1 MGDKA
6 DLSHLEQNKD
16 FNARVEKAI
25 ADFSTKHFR
34 DRPTF
39 KLWHFNGSFGW
50 ISDNQTLMTFYEV
63 DDPTD
68 TEINIAK
75 NCHKLI
81 FTSQYTRDVF
91 ESRDVKS
98 HYVPLAFDK
107 DSFHPIE
114 RDYYDDD
121 RVVFNLCGK
130 FEHRKRHAKILTAW
144 AKKYGND
151 KKYILQCSV
160 FNPFLDSNTNG
171 TLVDQ
176 ALNHQRYWNMVFNPV
191 MPKNSQYNNYLNSA
205 DVIIGMSGGEGWGLP
220 EFQSVCLGKHAVI
233 LDAHGYK
240 GWANEGNS
248 VLVQPSKKI
257 DCYDNQFFPK
267 GSQYNQ
273 GQIFDWN
280 EDDFI
285 DGCEEAIKRSKDNR
299 VNKKGLELQKEFTYA
314 NTLDSILKVIDS

>member
-1 MGDKA
+1 
-6 DLSHLEQNKD
+6 
-16 FNARVEKAI
+16 
-25 ADFSTKHFR
+25 
-34 DRPTF
+34 
-39 KLWHFNGSFGW
+39 
-50 ISDNQTLMTFYEV
+50 
-63 DDPTD
+63 
-68 TEINIAK
+68 
-75 NCHKLI
+75 
-81 FTSQYTRDVF
+81 
-91 ESRDVKS
+91 
-98 HYVPLAFDK
+98 
-107 DSFHPIE
+107 
-114 RDYYDDD
+114 
-121 RVVFNLCGK
+121 
-130 FEHRKRHAKILTAW
+130 
-144 AKKYGND
+144 
-151 KKYILQCSV
+151 
-160 FNPFLDSNTNG
+160 
-171 TLVDQ
+171 
-176 ALNHQRYWNMVFNPV
+176 MVFNPV

-285 DGCEEAIKRSKDNR
+285 DGCEEAIKRFKDNR